1 MLLASQSLKSI
12 FSGNTNS
19 VCNSLYKKLQYSCF
33 IVPLCLRF
41 HLLTRFPEASLSGRQ
56 GITVVS
62 DHRSM
67 VLTYIDVGSVDTVY
81 YIRHNWAAQQS

>member
-1 MLLASQSLKSI
+1 M
-12 FSGNTNS
+12 TNS
-19 VCNSLYKKLQYSCF
+19 RQDT
-33 IVPLCLRF
+33 
-41 HLLTRFPEASLSGRQ
+41 HALLHCALVFEISPVSGRQ

-81 YIRHNWAAQQS
+81 YIWHN